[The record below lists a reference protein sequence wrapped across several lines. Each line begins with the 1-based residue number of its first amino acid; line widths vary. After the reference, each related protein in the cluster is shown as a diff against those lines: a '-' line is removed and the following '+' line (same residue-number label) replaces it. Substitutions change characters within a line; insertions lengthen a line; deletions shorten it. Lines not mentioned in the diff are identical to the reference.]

1 MSSFEYIDLSSLN
14 AIVPDKHWDDF
25 MQEVDNEVSHGSL
38 DSETLIKGSRVVLI
52 LDRVDIPD
60 EELESIQAKLK
71 EILFKEDLYARID

>member
-71 EILFKEDLYARID
+71 EILFKEDLYVRID